1 MFFECVFIV
10 EKSKFVTMKK
20 ATENVRKNLELELKE
35 LINSTPTFRDTKA
48 ERAIANA
55 DHIVETYNKINWS
68 KSSF

>member
-1 MFFECVFIV
+1 MFFKWVFIV

-20 ATENVRKNLELELKE
+20 VNENVRKNLELELQE
-35 LINSTPTFRDTKA
+35 LMNATPTFRDTKA

-55 DHIVETYNKINWS
+55 DHIVETCNKIDWS

>member
-1 MFFECVFIV
+1 MFFKWVFIV

-20 ATENVRKNLELELKE
+20 ANENVRKNLELELQE
-35 LINSTPTFRDTKA
+35 LMNATPTFRDTKA

-55 DHIVETYNKINWS
+55 DHIVETCNKIDWS